1 MPKILTFGNRF
12 AEEIEDTLDNVDDD
26 NESYVPD
33 EETDDDES
41 LMIDDDNDDS
51 DDEEHELDPDPD
63 VNDEASHD
71 DVQPHGVS
79 DEDEPNA
86 IDADEPV
93 ADDGN
98 FPSDEGDY
106 HSGEDDDDD
115 TDDPPLVETV
125 DEDDEDTDESG
136 GNTGVNDLPECQ
148 GASDNESEEEGSE
161 VTTAGQQ
168 GVSDGDSDD
177 EGLMESEAFERAASR
192 GATAANSGVTGRPK
206 CTVRSKMMD
215 DDIYEYVNA
224 NVHAIFEDMDT
235 ELMFTLLSRDD
246 EGDMLSFIMAQMSAK
261 AGIKQFGKEGEEAIM
276 LELEQLLYHKVM
288 QGHDAKT
295 LTKQQKQAALK
306 YLMFLKEKRCG
317 KIKGC
322 GCADGWKQRLY
333 KTKDEMSSPMIS
345 IESLFL
351 TCLIDAMEE
360 RCVMTCDIP
369 GAFMQTDI
377 DELIHVKLEGELA
390 ELLVCLDPTYQK
402 FVTYE
407 NKKLV
412 IYTELSKALYGTLQ
426 AALLFWK
433 DLTKFL
439 EGQGFEM
446 NPYDWCVMNKN
457 IDGKQC
463 TVGWHIDDLKIS
475 HVDDPVVEGLVSA
488 LNDKYGKEA
497 PLSVTH
503 GKIHDYLGM
512 TIDYSMPRKVTFSM
526 PDYVEGLIHE
536 TPDELLSGQAHTPAA
551 NHLFDVNDNATKL
564 DKERGDIYHHLTAKL
579 LYLCKRVHPDTQ
591 LAVAFL
597 TT

>member
-1 MPKILTFGNRF
+1 
-12 AEEIEDTLDNVDDD
+12 
-26 NESYVPD
+26 
-33 EETDDDES
+33 
-41 LMIDDDNDDS
+41 
-51 DDEEHELDPDPD
+51 
-63 VNDEASHD
+63 
-71 DVQPHGVS
+71 
-79 DEDEPNA
+79 
-86 IDADEPV
+86 
-93 ADDGN
+93 
-98 FPSDEGDY
+98 
-106 HSGEDDDDD
+106 
-115 TDDPPLVETV
+115 
-125 DEDDEDTDESG
+125 
-136 GNTGVNDLPECQ
+136 
-148 GASDNESEEEGSE
+148 
-161 VTTAGQQ
+161 
-168 GVSDGDSDD
+168 
-177 EGLMESEAFERAASR
+177 
-192 GATAANSGVTGRPK
+192 
-206 CTVRSKMMD
+206 MMD
-215 DDIYEYVNA
+215 NDIYEYVNA

-235 ELMFTLLSRDD
+235 ELMFALLSGDD

-261 AGIKQFGKEGEEAIM
+261 ASIKQFGKEGKEAIM

-306 YLMFLKEKRCG
+306 YLMFLKEKHCG
-317 KIKGC
+317 KIKGR
-322 GCADGWKQRLY
+322 GCANGWKQRLY

-402 FVTYE
+402 FVTYK

-463 TVGWHIDDLKIS
+463 TVRWHVDDLKIS
-475 HVDDPVVEGLVSA
+475 HVDDPVVKGLVSA

-497 PLSVTH
+497 PLSMTH

-512 TIDYSMPRKVTFSM
+512 TINYSMPGKVTFSM

-536 TPDELLSGQAHTPAA
+536 TPDELLSGQANTPAA

-564 DKERGDIYHHLTAKL
+564 DEERVDIYHHLTVKL
-579 LYLCKRVHPDTQ
+579 LYLCK
-591 LAVAFL
+591 
-597 TT
+597 